1 MPMFL
6 KSSLVLLGKLC
17 IATVVLVLAGCGA
30 TGSEKKDAVIEKPT
44 RPSVKDCGHALAS
57 LRMQG
62 KEKRRSSAESPPLP
76 GIYRYDMTGS
86 QAVPGA
92 ALRAKELPAHTKLF
106 VTPSRKIGNATCFKV
121 QKRFASDIANT
132 STYVIRGENI
142 YLVSLLIQAL
152 GESQEIRPNPAVLSA
167 SSAGSSWSG
176 QFGGATYGSYTFSV
190 LGKQTYRVGARRL
203 RAIGI
208 SSSVSYR
215 GAVSGTQVATAWI
228 SLDHDVV
235 VAEKVKSRQN
245 FGVSALHL
253 RSRSHLI
260 SLQPEPLPES

>member
-1 MPMFL
+1 VLL
-6 KSSLVLLGKLC
+6 KSSRVLLGKLC
-17 IATVVLVLAGCGA
+17 IAAVVLVLAGCGA
-30 TGSEKKDAVIEKPT
+30 SESEKNDAVIEKPT
-44 RPSVKDCGHALAS
+44 RPSVRDCGLTHAS
-57 LRMQG
+57 PRMQG

-76 GIYRYDMTGS
+76 GIYRYAMTGS

-92 ALRAKELPAHTKLF
+92 ALRAKDLPAHSELF

-132 STYVIRGENI
+132 STYVIRGESI

-152 GESQEIRPNPAVLSA
+152 GESQEIRPNPPVLSA
-167 SSAGSSWSG
+167 SNAGSSWSG

-190 LGKQTYRVGARRL
+190 LGKRTYRVGARQL
-203 RAIGI
+203 RAVGI

-245 FGVSALHL
+245 FGVSVLGL
-253 RSRSHLI
+253 RSRSHLV